1 MWKRFISGDIYRD
14 IPTPL
19 LFVLGP
25 LVGLVYLF
33 LIPLA
38 LAASFILL
46 PFRKARKASHF
57 RELRSSPPE
66 STEPALTS

>member
-25 LVGLVYLF
+25 LLGLVYLF

-38 LAASFILL
+38 LVANLVLL
-46 PFRKARKASHF
+46 PFRKARKAGTS
-57 RELRSSPPE
+57 E
-66 STEPALTS
+66 SFSAPRPNQQRGP

>member
-33 LIPLA
+33 LIPLVLVA
-38 LAASFILL
+38 NSILL
-46 PFRKARKASHF
+46 PFRKARKAG
-57 RELRSSPPE
+57 
-66 STEPALTS
+66 TSETFAAPRPNPQSRP